1 MKSRVL
7 LSIAFAS
14 ILSLSSPALFSQDQ
28 AQKPAPVF
36 RANSDLVTIP
46 VFVKGSGGAV
56 AGLRPSDF
64 VLTDNGVKQTVDSF
78 TTEALPVD
86 VTVLIET
93 SYALRDYA
101 KTVNEQVRRIAA
113 EVRPTD
119 RLEILGIDDYVNV
132 LLPMGPPGRAFD
144 VDAFA
149 RGGLMSVNDAIAAAL
164 MRQADP
170 NRQHLVLV
178 ISDTIDTMS
187 TLSMSAVREVAR
199 QSSATLYLT
208 WVSLSEDPLFV
219 GAAGEPPPW
228 NSTSERLERHIRGA
242 SQRTVPRRQQWM
254 PHYDPPNGRNIYAFD
269 VLREAADLTGGG
281 LRIGGFIE
289 RNASII
295 FNKFYA
301 EFRRNYVLRY
311 KPAGVDR
318 GGWHKV
324 EVSVPRYPRLDVRA
338 RHGYL
343 IENERTTPAAPVA
356 PPMPSP
362 GSLDALVAAANR
374 DDLAALRATVTTAEE
389 TGALSRLIADFIA
402 AGNLWPATPRREFVT
417 ALLLADRAV
426 RSSSPELVRGGIAL
440 LARTMPLVRPPLGPD
455 EFERLWLSAMASLL
469 RSAARPAEAFR
480 LLNAA
485 LERVPN
491 DPRLLL
497 DRAVAADQFVT
508 VPGEAG
514 RSALAQAAEQ
524 LLVHYDAAI
533 EQPTVAIEARILKAG
548 LLRRL
553 GRDREAEALL
563 KASANT
569 TDPVQSEGPRTFE
582 ALLTQLHRLTLQ

>member
-1 MKSRVL
+1 MRFRVL
-7 LSIAFAS
+7 LSIAFATS
-14 ILSLSSPALFSQDQ
+14 LSLASPLFSQEQ
-28 AQKPAPVF
+28 AQKPVPVF

-101 KTVNEQVRRIAA
+101 KTVNEQVRKIAA

-132 LLPMGPPGRAFD
+132 LLPMGAPDRAFD
-144 VDAFA
+144 VDDFP
-149 RGGLMSVNDAIAAAL
+149 RGGLISVNDAIAAAL

-208 WVSLSEDPLFV
+208 WVSLSEDPLYNPLP
-219 GAAGEPPPW
+219 GEPPPW

-254 PHYDPPNGRNIYAFD
+254 PHYAPPNGRNIYAFD
-269 VLREAADLTGGG
+269 ALREAADLTGGS

-289 RNASII
+289 RSASII
-295 FNKFYA
+295 FNRVYA
-301 EFRRNYVLRY
+301 DFRRNYVLRY

-318 GGWHKV
+318 DGWHKV

-343 IENERTTPAAPVA
+343 IENAPSTPVAPVA
-356 PPMPSP
+356 PALPAP

-374 DDLAALRATVTTAEE
+374 DDLAAIRATVTAAEE
-389 TGALSRLIADFIA
+389 NGSLSLLIADFSA
-402 AGNLWPATPRREFVT
+402 AGNLWPSTPRREFVT
-417 ALLLADRAV
+417 ALILADRAV

-455 EFERLWLSAMASLL
+455 EFERLWLSALASLL
-469 RSAARPAEAFR
+469 QSAERPAEAFR

-485 LERVPN
+485 LERVPD

-497 DRAVAADQFVT
+497 ERAIAADQFVT

-514 RSALAQAAEQ
+514 RSALAQAAQQ
-524 LLVHYDAAI
+524 LLAYYDAAI
-533 EQPTVAIEARILKAG
+533 EQPSVAVDARIRKVG

-563 KASANT
+563 NASAST
-569 TDPVQSEGPRTFE
+569 IDPVQRESPRTFE
-582 ALLTQLHRLTLQ
+582 ALLSQLHRLTR